1 MKTLLTS
8 VTHYKILVN
17 LDNVTYISQDI
28 NNNSIIYFI
37 DGNFAEVTDDFNTLV
52 EKLHEQ
58 S

>member
-58 S
+58 Q